1 MKNSGRFW
9 RAISVALLLCAGLV
23 TCYTNPVTGRREL
36 SLVPVDQEVQLGEQ
50 AFREIKQQTPLSTDQ
65 NAAAEVERVGQRIAN
80 SVSLPQA
87 HWEFVLFNEPNTVN
101 AFCLPGGKVGVYS
114 GILPITQSDPGLATV
129 ISHEVGHAVARHGGE
144 RMSQQLLVQLGG
156 VGLAIAL
163 RNKPQ
168 QTMDLAMAAYGIGT
182 TVGYSLPF
190 SRKQELE
197 ADYMGLMYMARAG
210 YDPQEAV
217 GFWQRFKAWGDRQGG
232 RPPEFLSTHPLD
244 SRRIKELQKHMP
256 EAQEK
261 YRNPGK

>member
-1 MKNSGRFW
+1 MNKFGRLLGI
-9 RAISVALLLCAGLV
+9 ISVALLLCIGLV
-23 TCYTNPVTGRREL
+23 TCYTNPVSGRKEL

-50 AFREIKQQTPLSTDQ
+50 AFSDIKQQTPVSVDQ
-65 NAAAEVERVGQRIAN
+65 NAMDEVQRVGQRIAN

-87 HWEFVLFNEPNTVN
+87 RWEFVLFNEPKTVN
-101 AFCLPGGKVGVYS
+101 AFCLPGGKVGIYS

-144 RMSQQLLVQLGG
+144 RMSQQLLIQLGG
-156 VGLAIAL
+156 TGLSLAL

-168 QTMDLAMAAYGIGT
+168 QTMDLAMAAYGVGT

-197 ADYMGLMYMARAG
+197 ADYMGLVFMARAG

-217 GFWQRFKAWGDRQGG
+217 SFWQRFKAWGDRQGG

-244 SRRIKELQKHMP
+244 SKRIKALQKHMP
-256 EAQEK
+256 EAQRE
-261 YRNPGK
+261 YRSHGG